1 LELRTEFLTQP
12 DLQGDSFTVSQKL
25 NPENLKSGRPEPEE
39 PKFKKVFSQ
48 VSRYST
54 VGLELGFSV
63 AIGVLGGYYLDRWLN
78 TSPWL
83 TIFLLLCGV
92 AAGFK
97 RVYQALKE
105 LEKEQE
111 EEDARSR

>member
-1 LELRTEFLTQP
+1 MP
-12 DLQGDSFTVSQKL
+12 QKL
-25 NPENLKSGRPEPEE
+25 NPENLKPGRHQPKE
-39 PKFKKVFSQ
+39 PKFKQAFSQ
-48 VSRYST
+48 VSRYGT

-63 AIGVLGGYYLDRWLN
+63 AIGILGGYYLDRWLN

-105 LEKEQE
+105 LEREQD
-111 EEDARSR
+111 EEDAQNR

>member
-1 LELRTEFLTQP
+1 
-12 DLQGDSFTVSQKL
+12 VSQKL
-25 NPENLKSGRPEPEE
+25 NPESLKPGRHQPEE

-48 VSRYST
+48 ISRYST

-105 LEKEQE
+105 LEKEQD
-111 EEDARSR
+111 EEDAGNR

>member
-1 LELRTEFLTQP
+1 MPKEL
-12 DLQGDSFTVSQKL
+12 K
-25 NPENLKSGRPEPEE
+25 PENLKPGRTKPEDA
-39 PKFKKVFSQ
+39 KFKKVFSQ
-48 VSRYST
+48 VSRYGT

-63 AIGVLGGYYLDRWLN
+63 AIGVFGGYYLDRWLN

-97 RVYQALKE
+97 RVYQVLKE
-105 LEKEQE
+105 LEREQE
-111 EEDARSR
+111 EEDAGNP

>member
-1 LELRTEFLTQP
+1 MSKRQ
-12 DLQGDSFTVSQKL
+12 VAR
-25 NPENLKSGRPEPEE
+25 KS
-39 PKFKKVFSQ
+39 KTKKVFDQ
-48 VSRYST
+48 VSRYAS

-63 AIGVLGGYYLDRWLN
+63 AIGIVSGYYLDQWLG

-97 RVYQALKE
+97 RIYLVLKS
-105 LEKEQE
+105 LEREQE
-111 EEDARSR
+111 IEEDEADR

>member
-1 LELRTEFLTQP
+1 M
-12 DLQGDSFTVSQKL
+12 VN
-25 NPENLKSGRPEPEE
+25 NPE
-39 PKFKKVFSQ
+39 PKFKKVFNQ

-63 AIGVLGGYYLDRWLN
+63 AIGVLAGYYLDRWLG

-97 RVYQALKE
+97 RIYIALKN
-105 LEKEQE
+105 LEQE
-111 EEDARSR
+111 QEQEDAENQH

>member
-1 LELRTEFLTQP
+1 
-12 DLQGDSFTVSQKL
+12 VSQKL
-25 NPENLKSGRPEPEE
+25 KPENLGPGRHQPEE

-48 VSRYST
+48 VSRYGT

-105 LEKEQE
+105 LEREQD
-111 EEDARSR
+111 EEDAGSQ

>member
-1 LELRTEFLTQP
+1 M
-12 DLQGDSFTVSQKL
+12 SKKL
-25 NPENLKSGRPEPEE
+25 NPVPLKPGKIKPEE

-92 AAGFK
+92 TAGFK

-105 LEKEQE
+105 LEKEQD
-111 EEDARSR
+111 EEDAGNR